1 MRERSIGL
9 VSDKVKPEYQ
19 EYVLLVNDDIL
30 KSRVNAITLDE
41 SISSLGEVLTE
52 KALYAF
58 AAAAKS
64 AFLAAAES
72 KADGTEE
79 GSRMAFNMTR
89 VMGAM
94 CLEIMSLKKSVS
106 FLEDQGKE

>member
-1 MRERSIGL
+1 VRERSIGL

-19 EYVLLVNDDIL
+19 E
-30 KSRVNAITLDE
+30 DE
-41 SISSLGEVLTE
+41 TISSLGEVLTE

-58 AAAAKS
+58 
-64 AFLAAAES
+64 LADAES

>member
-9 VSDKVKPEYQ
+9 VSDKVKPGYQ
-19 EYVLLVNDDIL
+19 EYALLVDSDHL
-30 KSRVNAITLDE
+30 LSRVNAITLDE
-41 SISSLGEVLTE
+41 TISSLGEVLTE

-58 AAAAKS
+58 
-64 AFLAAAES
+64 LADAES